1 MYGRFKL
8 RWIAE
13 NYFELR
19 CYAEDGRNAWQQIT
33 GETGLTDSSWMSV
46 VEELADF
53 DTALNFIGKTWKM
66 QKIAEDSRFRI
77 TNSEV
82 GQMLRFLNKG
92 E

>member
-8 RWIAE
+8 KWIAE

-19 CYAEDGRNAWQQIT
+19 CYVEDGRNAWQQIT
-33 GETGLTDSSWMSV
+33 GEVGLTDRLWERI

-53 DTALNFIGKTWKM
+53 DTALKHIGKTWKM
-66 QKIAEDSRFRI
+66 QKITEDSRFRI
-77 TNSEV
+77 ANSEI
-82 GQMLRFLNKG
+82 GRMLKFLNGG